1 MDFLGMGWPEIILIC
16 IVALIVVGPEKLPE
30 YLRSLGKYYRK
41 FRKMTDGVTKDF
53 RDAIK
58 LDDEDGEA
66 LSLTDELDSIKASLD
81 DDANEL
87 KKSFTLDIDDLNED
101 LEEAKKGFDDSLEEA
116 AEEVNESLE
125 DIEDIDDID
134 DIDSDSEN
142 EEKPAEEPGPKII
155 HYDAQDELNQLNQQ

>member
-1 MDFLGMGWPEIILIC
+1 MDFLGMGWPEIILVC

-41 FRKMTDGVTKDF
+41 FRKMTSGVTKDF
-53 RDAIK
+53 RDAIS
-58 LDDEDGEA
+58 LDDEDGNA
-66 LSLTDELDSIKASLD
+66 ISLTDDLDSIKSSLE

-87 KKSFTLDIDDLNED
+87 KKSFSLDIDDLNED
-101 LEEAKKGFDDSLEEA
+101 LEEAKQGIDDSLEEA
-116 AEEVNESLE
+116 AEEVNETLE

-134 DIDSDSEN
+134 LDSEG
-142 EEKPAEEPGPKII
+142 EEKPAAEQGPKII

>member
-30 YLRSLGKYYRK
+30 YLRSFGKYYRK
-41 FRKMTDGVTKDF
+41 FRKLTNGVTKDF

-58 LDDEDGEA
+58 LDDDDDA
-66 LSLTDELDSIKASLD
+66 LSLTDELDSIKASLE

-87 KKSFTLDIDDLNED
+87 KNSFAFDIDDINED
-101 LEEAKKGFDDSLEEA
+101 LEEAKQGIDDSLEEA

-125 DIEDIDDID
+125 DIEDIDEID
-134 DIDSDSEN
+134 LGSGE
-142 EEKPAEEPGPKII
+142 EEKPAEQSGPKII